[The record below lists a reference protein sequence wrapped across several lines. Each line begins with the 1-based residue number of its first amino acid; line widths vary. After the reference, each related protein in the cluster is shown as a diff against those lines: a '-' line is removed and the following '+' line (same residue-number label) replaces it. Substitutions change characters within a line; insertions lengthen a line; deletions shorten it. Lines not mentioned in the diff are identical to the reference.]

1 MGDEDDAAERFLL
14 SLGAGPHEEGT
25 GHPALGSAALILAI
39 PFPPRPLVRLAT
51 RLATVRPSATREDAS
66 SRRNRSR
73 SSVISRAESSPALE
87 EAKSDSII
95 VSTSSAALVRP
106 ARAHA
111 VTSARRTRASG
122 GVVTSTP
129 GLDELDLA
137 VPDPSL
143 DPSAVKSIK
152 SPSSSFTRQTPS
164 RLDSDRPVMVA
175 YNALAPSTSPHR
187 AYPSMNAP
195 NVFRS
200 GDKPDSIIAST

>member
-1 MGDEDDAAERFLL
+1 M
-14 SLGAGPHEEGT
+14 
-25 GHPALGSAALILAI
+25 ILAI

-51 RLATVRPSATREDAS
+51 RLATVRPSATREFAS
-66 SRRNRSR
+66 SRRNLSR

-129 GLDELDLA
+129 GELTAVDLA
-137 VPDPSL
+137 VDL
-143 DPSAVKSIK
+143 SAANVK
-152 SPSSSFTRQTPS
+152 SPSSSFTRQIPS
-164 RLDSDRPVMVA
+164 PDPDRPVMVA

-200 GDKPDSIIAST
+200 GVKPDSIIAST